1 MAMSDYTIEKTVS
14 WGVEETIERVT
25 AALAVEGFG
34 VLSQIRVHEKFKE
47 KLGVD
52 FKTYVILG
60 ACHPPSAYEALTA
73 DDSIGVLMPCNVVV
87 HEHEGGSK
95 VKAVR
100 PSKSLAVAGRMELAH
115 LADTVES
122 GLRRVVESL

>member
-1 MAMSDYTIEKTVS
+1 MSDYTIEKTVAL
-14 WGVEETIERVT
+14 GVEETIEKVT
-25 AALAVEGFG
+25 AALATEGFG
-34 VLSQIRVHEKFKE
+34 VLSEIRVHEKFKE
-47 KLGVD
+47 KLDVD

-60 ACHPPSAYEALTA
+60 ACHPPSAHKALCA

-100 PSKSLAVAGRMELAH
+100 PTKTMAVAGRVEVAH
-115 LADTVES
+115 VLDTVES

>member
-1 MAMSDYTIEKTVS
+1 MADYVIEKTVKTALA
-14 WGVEETIERVT
+14 ETIDRVKE
-25 AALAVEGFG
+25 ALAGEGFG
-34 VLSQIRVHEKFKE
+34 VLSEIRVHEKFKE

-52 FKTYVILG
+52 FKPYVILG
-60 ACHPPSAYEALTA
+60 ACHPPSAHEALCA

-87 HEHEGGSK
+87 CEAEGGAT

-100 PSKSLAVAGRMELAH
+100 PSKSLAVAGREELAH

-122 GLRRVVESL
+122 ALRRVVDSL